1 MRAASCS
8 QSALESCSI
17 HRQSIQMYSIPIHH
31 TIEIAS
37 CKVRGNV
44 LKLIADLR
52 ACRLVVVV
60 VEGKLAPQQ

>member
-1 MRAASCS
+1 
-8 QSALESCSI
+8 
-17 HRQSIQMYSIPIHH
+17 MYSIPIHH

>member
-1 MRAASCS
+1 
-8 QSALESCSI
+8 
-17 HRQSIQMYSIPIHH
+17 
-31 TIEIAS
+31 
-37 CKVRGNV
+37 